1 VAKGLARKLLARGT
15 RRTRRLAAEAW
26 GGADEIYKRPEHA
39 KAVDELKAL
48 LVAQGV
54 ELPKGC
60 VTVTLEATLYRFL
73 VAANFN
79 ARAAARKLKKMVEWR
94 RDHDIDRILFH
105 ELPEHKLKVLYSHVP
120 NTHHGHDRKG
130 HPVHLEQPGRVNW
143 GEVLKE
149 RGTKTITKQDLVH
162 MHIFLMEYQNRILF
176 RKASVKQ
183 GYIVDKM
190 TNVLDLKSLNLSIL
204 GNLKVIGLFKTIQ
217 KIDQDFY
224 PDQIHATYIVNA
236 PIVFNLI
243 WKVLRT
249 CFSNR
254 EQEKLHILPSGR
266 RGHRRLAE
274 VLDDES
280 TPKYL
285 GGNCQCG
292 NFCVS
297 GPAGCGDQKTVHHR
311 YVRKPAQGARGN
323 ASIRRPPG
331 ACLFADVADAR
342 PGARAQEDGGGHQA
356 VAPERAASGGPGGG
370 GRGVEVQL
378 PRRVR
383 PQGREGVGGGPGGGG
398 GGRGRAP
405 PGRLDRG
412 RAGGRAGHLG
422 VLERTGAAAVQ
433 VRVVPRPP
441 GARPPA
447 VRRVHQPGGGRV
459 RGPGGG
465 GGGWGRRRRG
475 EEGGRAGVRV

>member
-1 VAKGLARKLLARGT
+1 MAKGLARKLLARGT

-79 ARAAARKLKKMVEWR
+79 ARAAASKLKKMVEWR

-311 YVRKPAQGARGN
+311 YVRKPAEGGGEGKRCGPRSAAPPSRVCCLVLTRGPAPESRKMEADIKLWRLNEQLQEAQAGGVGASRFSFHGVFGRK
-323 ASIRRPPG
+323 A
-331 ACLFADVADAR
+331 
-342 PGARAQEDGGGHQA
+342 ARASAGDLEAAAAGGDGRLRGASTGDAPAGGQGIWAYWSGLERQLSKSESSPDLQA
-356 VAPERAASGGPGGG
+356 
-370 GRGVEVQL
+370 L
-378 PRRVR
+378 
-383 PQGREGVGGGPGGGG
+383 
-398 GGRGRAP
+398 AP
-405 PGRLDRG
+405 PC
-412 RAGGRAGHLG
+412 
-422 VLERTGAAAVQ
+422 VVCTSPVAAA
-433 VRVVPRPP
+433 
-441 GARPPA
+441 
-447 VRRVHQPGGGRV
+447 
-459 RGPGGG
+459 
-465 GGGWGRRRRG
+465 
-475 EEGGRAGVRV
+475 